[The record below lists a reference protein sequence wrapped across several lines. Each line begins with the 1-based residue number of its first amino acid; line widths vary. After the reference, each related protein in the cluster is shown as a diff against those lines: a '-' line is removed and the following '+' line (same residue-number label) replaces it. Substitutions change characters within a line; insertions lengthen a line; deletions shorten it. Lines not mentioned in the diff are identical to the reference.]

1 MRFSILLALQLK
13 KNCPT
18 ALLVR
23 SLTDISV
30 FQAAV
35 PRIGLGL
42 EIKIKANWGFG
53 IYAGRLR
60 CFAP

>member
-1 MRFSILLALQLK
+1 MWLAHIFVYNIK

-18 ALLVR
+18 ALLVK

-35 PRIGLGL
+35 SRIGLGL
-42 EIKIKANWGFG
+42 EIKI
-53 IYAGRLR
+53 
-60 CFAP
+60 